1 MNKNESFIEQVRIRE
16 QKVKRMSTIFL
27 TALLPWFFANYILD
41 RLLSII
47 FNSNFAAYENI
58 PLFFPVWFVLGNVLG
73 VLLFVIAWW
82 YWVDSKK
89 WMKGI
94 IVVILILFIIALGTF
109 AEWNKPEILNLDFW
123 VFMPVLW
130 ILMLV
135 LFFGVFVL
143 STKAKMI
150 ISKVGLIVGF
160 FIIFAIV
167 HLGFYLPRF
176 PDFNWV
182 GINHS
187 LDCWIIYQWTTALSI
202 IGIPI
207 IIAMILLQS
216 DKLRIR
222 LIRMDIEKHIER
234 AQKRKE

>member
-1 MNKNESFIEQVRIRE
+1 MTKVENFETQVKNRE
-16 QKVKRMSTIFL
+16 EKVKRMSTIFL
-27 TALLPWFFANYILD
+27 TALLPWFFANLILD

-47 FNSNFAAYENI
+47 FSKNFAPYENI
-58 PLFFPVWFVLGNVLG
+58 PPFYPIWFVLGNVLG
-73 VLLFVIAWW
+73 VLVFVIAWW
-82 YWVDSKK
+82 YWDYSKK

-123 VFMPVLW
+123 EFMPVLW
-130 ILMLV
+130 ILMIV

-143 STKAKMI
+143 STKAKSI
-150 ISKVGLIVGF
+150 ISKVGLIVIF
-160 FIIFAIV
+160 FIIFAVV
-167 HLGFYLPRF
+167 HWGFYLPMF
-176 PDFNWV
+176 PGFNWA
-182 GINHS
+182 GINHT
-187 LDCWIIYQWTTALSI
+187 LDCWIINKWTTALSI

-222 LIRMDIEKHIER
+222 LIRMDVEKHMER
-234 AQKRKE
+234 AQKR